1 LLIKNKKIMG
11 IRLRNIT
18 RQISLK
24 NISPTAR
31 LVSVIKPTAEKVIN
45 TRTIGIKD
53 ALAVSPIGLAS
64 SVTNSG
70 VSAITD
76 IVMDKPIVPVAEVDT
91 FVDTTSATTPAVT
104 TQAVTTP
111 AVEVAPAVKKKPN
124 TLMYAGIGIGVLVL
138 GYFGYK
144 MFKK

>member
-1 LLIKNKKIMG
+1 MGLSLKK
-11 IRLRNIT
+11 IT
-18 RQISLK
+18 RQINLK
-24 NISPTAR
+24 NVSPTAR

-53 ALAVSPIGLAS
+53 YMAVSPIAFAS

-76 IVMDKPIVPVAEVDT
+76 VVMDKPIVPVAEVDT
-91 FVDTTSATTPAVT
+91 FVDTTSTTTPAVT
-104 TQAVTTP
+104 TPVVTTPAVTTP
-111 AVEVAPAVKKKPN
+111 AVTTPVVKKKPN
-124 TLMYAGIGIGVLVL
+124 TLMYAGIGVGVLVL

-144 MFKK
+144 FIKK

>member
-31 LVSVIKPTAEKVIN
+31 LVSVVKPTAEKVIN

-76 IVMDKPIVPVAEVDT
+76 VVMDKPIVPVAEVDT
-91 FVDTTSATTPAVT
+91 FVDTTSTTTPALTTPAVT
-104 TQAVTTP
+104 TPAVTTP
-111 AVEVAPAVKKKPN
+111 VVKKKPN
-124 TLMYAGIGIGVLVL
+124 TLMYAGIGVGVLVL

-144 MFKK
+144 FIKK

>member
-1 LLIKNKKIMG
+1 MGLSLKK
-11 IRLRNIT
+11 IT
-18 RQISLK
+18 RQINLK
-24 NISPTAR
+24 NVSPVAR
-31 LVSVIKPTAEKVIN
+31 VVSVVKPTAEKVIN

-91 FVDTTSATTPAVT
+91 FVDTTSATTPAVNT
-104 TQAVTTP
+104 PAVNTPAVTTP
-111 AVEVAPAVKKKPN
+111 AVTTPVAKKKPN
-124 TLMYAGIGIGVLVL
+124 TLMYAGIGIGVL
-138 GYFGYK
+138 GYK
-144 MFKK
+144 FFKK

>member
-1 LLIKNKKIMG
+1 MGLSLKK
-11 IRLRNIT
+11 IT
-18 RQISLK
+18 RQINLK
-24 NISPTAR
+24 NVSPTAR

-53 ALAVSPIGLAS
+53 YMAVSPIAFAS

-76 IVMDKPIVPVAEVDT
+76 VVMDKPIVPVAEVDT
-91 FVDTTSATTPAVT
+91 FVDTTSTTTPAVT
-104 TQAVTTP
+104 TPAVTTP
-111 AVEVAPAVKKKPN
+111 AVTTPVVKKKPN
-124 TLMYAGIGIGVLVL
+124 TLMYAGIGVGVLVL

-144 MFKK
+144 FFKK

>member
-1 LLIKNKKIMG
+1 MG

-31 LVSVIKPTAEKVIN
+31 LVSVVKPTAEKVIN

-76 IVMDKPIVPVAEVDT
+76 VVMDKPIVPVAEVDT
-91 FVDTTSATTPAVT
+91 FVDTTSTTTPALTTPAVT
-104 TQAVTTP
+104 TPAVTTP
-111 AVEVAPAVKKKPN
+111 VVKKKPN
-124 TLMYAGIGIGVLVL
+124 TLMYAGIGVGVLVL

-144 MFKK
+144 FIKK

>member
-1 LLIKNKKIMG
+1 MGLSLKK
-11 IRLRNIT
+11 IT

-24 NISPTAR
+24 NVSPTAR

-53 ALAVSPIGLAS
+53 ALAVSPIGFAS

-76 IVMDKPIVPVAEVDT
+76 VVMDKPIVPVAEVDT
-91 FVDTTSATTPAVT
+91 FVDTTSTTTPAVT
-104 TQAVTTP
+104 TPAVTTP
-111 AVEVAPAVKKKPN
+111 EVTTPVVKKKPN
-124 TLMYAGIGIGVLVL
+124 TLMYAGIGVGVLVL

-144 MFKK
+144 FIKK

>member
-1 LLIKNKKIMG
+1 MGLSLKK
-11 IRLRNIT
+11 IT

-24 NISPTAR
+24 NVSPTAR
-31 LVSVIKPTAEKVIN
+31 LVSVIKPTAEKVID

-53 ALAVSPIGLAS
+53 VLAVSPIGLAS

-104 TQAVTTP
+104 TPSVTTP
-111 AVEVAPAVKKKPN
+111 AVTTPVVKKKPN
-124 TLMYAGIGIGVLVL
+124 FLMYGGIGVGVLVL